1 MADRNRNWRDQYNQQ
16 DDWQDND
23 RYRRDNDYN
32 QSYENSSNRNYEKR
46 NRGSWQNSGFDDM
59 DFNSGRKSGDN
70 YENRGGNR
78 NAGGYNSG
86 YGDPYQSRNRGYGHN
101 QQQSSNQGWRD
112 NDRNEGWGSAGMYG
126 GDFGRDY
133 RDREDWNRGNVSG
146 GNWGNRNSGRNQ
158 YENSGWQDRHYGG
171 YSPGHQD
178 MSRYDSNRDRRDYDR
193 RDNDPSW
200 WDRTRDEVSS
210 WFGDDD
216 AERRRN
222 MDNRQGSGGGY
233 RGKGP
238 KDYKRS
244 SDRIRE
250 DVCDRL
256 SDDDRLDAT
265 NIQVQVT
272 GTDVILTGTVS
283 DRYQKRYAEDLVES
297 ISGVHN
303 VENRLRVGDAAAFGT
318 QEYTGNTDNVGGIG
332 DESGTTNEI
341 IRNANRNRD
350 IK

>member
-16 DDWQDND
+16 DDWQDSD
-23 RYRRDNDYN
+23 RYRRDNNYN
-32 QSYENSSNRNYEKR
+32 QSYENSNYNRNYD
-46 NRGSWQNSGFDDM
+46 NPGQSRGGWQNSGFDDM
-59 DFNSGRKSGDN
+59 DFNSSRKSNDR

-78 NAGGYNSG
+78 NVSGYNSSQD
-86 YGDPYQSRNRGYGHN
+86 DPYQSRNRGYSHN
-101 QQQSSNQGWRD
+101 QQHNQSWRD

-126 GDFGRDY
+126 GDFGRE
-133 RDREDWNRGNVSG
+133 DRDWNRGNVNS
-146 GNWGNRNSGRNQ
+146 NRNSGRSQ
-158 YENSGWQDRHYGG
+158 YGSSNWQDRNYGG
-171 YSPGHQD
+171 YSPGRYEQ
-178 MSRYDSNRDRRDYDR
+178 SRYDSSRDHRDYDR
-193 RDNDPSW
+193 RDNDRSW

-210 WFGDDD
+210 WFGGDDD
-216 AERRRN
+216 DNRRN
-222 MDNRQGSGGGY
+222 RDNRQGGGGGY

-265 NIQVQVT
+265 NIQVQVE
-272 GTDVILTGTVS
+272 GTDVVLTGTVS

-303 VENRLRVGDAAAFGT
+303 VENRLRVGDTSALGGH
-318 QEYTGNTDNVGGIG
+318 EYTGNTDNVGGIG

-341 IRNANRNRD
+341 IRNANRNRNTNS
-350 IK
+350 